1 MLKRNAN
8 RKKKA
13 EKLGINGRLID
24 VSQQQS
30 GALEMFL
37 WNFFLLLLP
46 RSTFCPYGSNN
57 RRVCETPENRIQHV
71 CQASLNVII
80 FRALSLKCQ
89 IFHQWSNKKRVKRAV
104 WLSHNYGWHWCAA
117 INCDRIYV
125 LRDLARFQPATLLK
139 ETILRGC
146 FSLFLI
152 CANGTKLRK
161 ACHMNDHTFD

>member
-1 MLKRNAN
+1 MVKLKKLFYSSYTLVTFNVEKK
-8 RKKKA
+8 RKSEKKA

-46 RSTFCPYGSNN
+46 RSTFSPYGSNN

-80 FRALSLKCQ
+80 F
-89 IFHQWSNKKRVKRAV
+89 
-104 WLSHNYGWHWCAA
+104 
-117 INCDRIYV
+117 
-125 LRDLARFQPATLLK
+125 
-139 ETILRGC
+139 
-146 FSLFLI
+146 
-152 CANGTKLRK
+152 
-161 ACHMNDHTFD
+161 